1 MDVKSLT
8 VDQKIGIG
16 KDCTNNRR
24 YSKRLLRKN
33 VKGFGKKNHF
43 EPERCYSHDG
53 SEMAS
58 NTVC

>member
-24 YSKRLLRKN
+24 YSNRLLRKN
-33 VKGFGKKNHF
+33 VKGFGKKKTF
-43 EPERCYSHDG
+43 
-53 SEMAS
+53 
-58 NTVC
+58 

>member
-1 MDVKSLT
+1 MDVKFLT

-33 VKGFGKKNHF
+33 VKGFGKKNNF
-43 EPERCYSHDG
+43 EPE
-53 SEMAS
+53 
-58 NTVC
+58 